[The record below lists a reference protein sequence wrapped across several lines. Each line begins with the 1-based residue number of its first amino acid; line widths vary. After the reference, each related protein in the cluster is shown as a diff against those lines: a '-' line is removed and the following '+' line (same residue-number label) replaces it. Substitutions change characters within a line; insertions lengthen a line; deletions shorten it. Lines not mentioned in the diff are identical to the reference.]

1 VSEENL
7 TVVRRAYEAFGRG
20 DLSTIFELLD
30 PEVVF
35 YQTELLPW
43 GGRREGHEGMRSFL
57 EELARNIESQVE
69 PEEFVEAGESVVAVG
84 RTRGRVRETDEN
96 FEVRAVH
103 VWTLREGKVVG
114 FEAYIDTPKMR
125 EALGL

>member
-1 VSEENL
+1 VFEENIN
-7 TVVRRAYEAFGRG
+7 VVRRAYQAFGQN
-20 DLSTIFELLD
+20 DLPTIFELLD

-57 EELARNIESQVE
+57 EDLARNVEAQVE
-69 PEEFVEAGESVVAVG
+69 LDEYIEAGESVVAVG
-84 RTRGRVRETDEN
+84 RTRGRVRNTDEK
-96 FEVRAVH
+96 FEARAVH
-103 VWTLREGKVVG
+103 VWTLREGRVVG

-125 EALGL
+125 EVLGL

>member
-1 VSEENL
+1 MPEENL

-20 DLSTIFELLD
+20 DLLTIFELLA

-69 PEEFVEAGESVVAVG
+69 PDEFIEAGERVVAMG
-84 RTRGRVRETDEN
+84 HTRGRVRATDET

-103 VWTLREGKVVG
+103 VWTLRERKVVG

>member
-1 VSEENL
+1 MSEENL

-103 VWTLREGKVVG
+103 VWTLREGKVVE